1 VYHSRPIDHT
11 NVRGVAK
18 RRVHVIRRGRYGT
31 GTYKKRGR
39 GRESEPGATSN
50 EVRAHS
56 RRGGDASC
64 PDGGQQGSK
73 SGSEGWDVG
82 CSCTN
87 MMSGE
92 RMGAPEPAWEGGIGV
107 RGCPA
112 LRGTRGRSA
121 APPSS
126 FWGPRG
132 GGRWRQRRANP
143 TRPRARATSLWYG
156 YMPKKCPGGRTRA
169 AGGLRRQC
177 GGEEGVGVVAWWI
190 QDWGG

>member
-1 VYHSRPIDHT
+1 M
-11 NVRGVAK
+11 
-18 RRVHVIRRGRYGT
+18 
-31 GTYKKRGR
+31 
-39 GRESEPGATSN
+39 
-50 EVRAHS
+50 
-56 RRGGDASC
+56 
-64 PDGGQQGSK
+64 
-73 SGSEGWDVG
+73 G

-132 GGRWRQRRANP
+132 GAMAAAAGQSD
-143 TRPRARATSLWYG
+143 ATQSSGDIVMVRLYA
-156 YMPKKCPGGRTRA
+156 KKMPGG
-169 AGGLRRQC
+169 
-177 GGEEGVGVVAWWI
+177 
-190 QDWGG
+190 

>member
-132 GGRWRQRRANP
+132 GGDGGSGGPIRRYPELGRHRYGTAICQKNARGVEPGQRA
-143 TRPRARATSLWYG
+143 ASGGSA
-156 YMPKKCPGGRTRA
+156 GGRK
-169 AGGLRRQC
+169 G
-177 GGEEGVGVVAWWI
+177 
-190 QDWGG
+190 WG